1 MHLMTEDLK
10 LLTLVPNHLSTVKK
24 QQIMTSIS
32 HPKSTTNTKNT
43 TPTTLHNKKPH
54 QKWRGSE
61 KESGGEREKGEK
73 KGGNEDAEEKKRCRE
88 G

>member
-10 LLTLVPNHLSTVKK
+10 LLTLVPNHLSTQK
-24 QQIMTSIS
+24 
-32 HPKSTTNTKNT
+32 TTNIQPPYHTLNLQNHQINT
-43 TPTTLHNKKPH
+43 PRIKKPH

-73 KGGNEDAEEKKRCRE
+73 ECGNEDAEEKKRCRE